1 MSGGDR
7 LHVQMAMQRVAQV
20 QNGRFSWKM
29 SQNANCQTIC
39 IMRELNL
46 WGPIFIRE

>member
-1 MSGGDR
+1 MNGGDR
-7 LHVQMAMQRVAQV
+7 LHVQMAMQRMAQV

-29 SQNANCQTIC
+29 SQNISCQTIC